1 MLKVYVV
8 GKQGLGVSAGRA
20 RGLVGL
26 QLSTSARSHIAWL
39 VARRDSVALGDAS
52 ILCGRRNFSFC
63 AERSIACGFLGYLSA
78 IGMWDVLGA
87 VRLRVMH
94 QAEKS
99 DALVVR

>member
-52 ILCGRRNFSFC
+52 ILCGRRDFSF
-63 AERSIACGFLGYLSA
+63 AQKEAS
-78 IGMWDVLGA
+78 
-87 VRLRVMH
+87 RVIFSGTC
-94 QAEKS
+94 Q
-99 DALVVR
+99 